1 MTMVLRIHLVQ
12 KPMVKMRIETKMVQK
27 MSMTQNLSAYRK
39 ITLHPLL
46 SRVMPMY
53 KKRQKHAL
61 LMRRPNNR
69 LVGLHSTTNRSYT
82 SIFLFFFFVSTV
94 HTLSAVNLPFLSIS
108 HLLQVARYLVRYICR
123 MCAPLKLCD
132 Q

>member
-1 MTMVLRIHLVQ
+1 MTMVPRIHLVQ

-82 SIFLFFFFVSTV
+82 SIFLLFFLFQRCIHFPLLTYPFY
-94 HTLSAVNLPFLSIS
+94 PFLIF
-108 HLLQVARYLVRYICR
+108 C
-123 MCAPLKLCD
+123 K
-132 Q
+132 

>member
-1 MTMVLRIHLVQ
+1 MTMVPRIHLVQ

-61 LMRRPNNR
+61 LMRRPKNR
-69 LVGLHSTTNRSYT
+69 LVGLHPRQ
-82 SIFLFFFFVSTV
+82 IAVIRLFFFFFFFLFQRCIHFPLLTYPFY
-94 HTLSAVNLPFLSIS
+94 PFLIF
-108 HLLQVARYLVRYICR
+108 R
-123 MCAPLKLCD
+123 K
-132 Q
+132 

>member
-1 MTMVLRIHLVQ
+1 MTMVPRIHLVQ

-82 SIFLFFFFVSTV
+82 SIFLFFFFLIQRCIHFPLLS
-94 HTLSAVNLPFLSIS
+94 TLSIHFSSSASSALSCTI
-108 HLLQVARYLVRYICR
+108 HV
-123 MCAPLKLCD
+123 
-132 Q
+132 